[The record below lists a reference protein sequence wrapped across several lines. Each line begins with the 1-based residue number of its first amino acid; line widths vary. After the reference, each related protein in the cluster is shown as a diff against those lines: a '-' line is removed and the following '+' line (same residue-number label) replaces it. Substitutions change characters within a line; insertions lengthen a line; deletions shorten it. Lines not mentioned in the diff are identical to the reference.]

1 MKIYVVNGAPGA
13 GKTTFENTVETLS
26 YSCDIISTI
35 DPIKERAFLF
45 GWNGEK
51 DAKGRRLLYNLK
63 RAWVEYGDQPYT
75 WLEEI
80 FNLARYGGTDVI
92 FVDCREPEEI
102 KEICKR
108 FGAKSLLIRRAAA
121 ENSKT
126 SNESDKNV
134 LNYDYDIVI
143 ENNGSK
149 YDLTIAAENFI
160 EKEGITKR
168 KGPYCIN
175 LFGEIV
181 K

>member
-13 GKTTFENTVETLS
+13 GKTTFEKTVETLS
-26 YSCDIISTI
+26 YNCSIISTI

-45 GWNGEK
+45 GWDGVK
-51 DAKGRRLLYNLK
+51 DAKGRKLLSDLK

-80 FNLARYGGTDVI
+80 FKFARYTRTDAI
-92 FVDCREPEEI
+92 FIDCREPEEI

-121 ENSKT
+121 ENSET

-143 ENNGSK
+143 ENNGSM
-149 YDLTIAAENFI
+149 YDLAIAAEEFV
-160 EKEGITKR
+160 EKEKIPKTNS
-168 KGPYCIN
+168 PYTIN
-175 LFGEIV
+175 LFGEII

>member
-13 GKTTFENTVETLS
+13 GKTTFENMINELTDNCS
-26 YSCDIISTI
+26 IISTI

-51 DAKGRRLLYNLK
+51 DAKGRKLLSDLK

-75 WLEEI
+75 WLKEI
-80 FNLARYGGTDVI
+80 FKFAHYARIDAI
-92 FVDCREPEEI
+92 FIDCREPDEI

-108 FGAKSLLIRRAAA
+108 FGAKSLIIRRATA
-121 ENSKT
+121 ENSET
-126 SNESDKNV
+126 SNDSDKNV

-143 ENNGSK
+143 KNNGSK
-149 YDLTIAAENFI
+149 YELAIAAEDFV
-160 EKEGITKR
+160 EKEEIPKIQ
-168 KGPYCIN
+168 GPYCIN
-175 LFGEIV
+175 LFGEII

>member
-1 MKIYVVNGAPGA
+1 MKVYIVNGFPGS
-13 GKTTFENTVETLS
+13 GKTTFEKIVETLS
-26 YSCDIISTI
+26 YNCSIISTI

-51 DAKGRRLLYNLK
+51 DAKGRKLLCDLK

-75 WLEEI
+75 WLEDI
-80 FNLARYGGTDVI
+80 FKFARYARTNAI
-92 FVDCREPEEI
+92 FIDCREPEEI

-121 ENSKT
+121 ENSET

-149 YDLTIAAENFI
+149 YDLAIAAENFI
-160 EKEGITKR
+160 EKEGISKIE
-168 KGPYCIN
+168 GPYTIN